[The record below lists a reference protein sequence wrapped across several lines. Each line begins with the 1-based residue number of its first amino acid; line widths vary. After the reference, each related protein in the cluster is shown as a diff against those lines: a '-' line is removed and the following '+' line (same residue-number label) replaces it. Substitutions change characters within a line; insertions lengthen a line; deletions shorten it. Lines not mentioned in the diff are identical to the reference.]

1 VIAPESPAPTDSPVL
16 LDTDV
21 FSSLLFG
28 GPDATW
34 YDTAVAGRE
43 MLLSAFSHGEVLAG
57 AAMREWG
64 PRRMDEL
71 EGLLGRMVLLEV
83 TEDVVRSYASVRAE
97 AKRIGHPLH
106 GPSQLIDRW
115 IAATALAY
123 QVPLLT
129 GNRKHFDGFP
139 GLELVEVRAAP

>member
-1 VIAPESPAPTDSPVL
+1 MSTPGSPAPTDSPVL

-21 FSSLLFG
+21 VSALFFG
-28 GPDATW
+28 GLDAAR
-34 YDTAVAGRE
+34 YDTAVSGRE
-43 MLLSAFSHGEVLAG
+43 MLLSSFSQGEVLAG

-71 EGLLGRMVLLEV
+71 ERLLGRMVVLEV
-83 TEDVVRSYASVRAE
+83 TENVVRGYASVRAE

-106 GPSQLIDRW
+106 GPSQSIDRW

-139 GLELVEVRAAP
+139 GLELVEVA

>member
-1 VIAPESPAPTDSPVL
+1 VSAPGSPAPIDSSVL

-21 FSSLLFG
+21 FSALLFG
-28 GPDATW
+28 GPDATR
-34 YDTAVAGRE
+34 YDTAISGRE
-43 MLLSAFSHGEVLAG
+43 TLLSSFSQGEVLAG

-64 PRRMDEL
+64 PRRLDEL
-71 EGLLGRMVLLEV
+71 EGLLDRMVLLEV
-83 TEDVVRSYASVRAE
+83 TADVVRGYASIRAE
-97 AKRIGHPLH
+97 AKRIGHPLD

-123 QVPLLT
+123 RVPLLT

-139 GLELVEVRAAP
+139 GLELVEVA